1 MRDQLEQLRAECFR
15 MLHNINSNIGQ
26 IVTYPTRHVNP
37 QENLMQEYV
46 DNAVAPT
53 AVLKNHPQD
62 LYELW
67 IEYTTGLEGISQ
79 LGYSMQEKEAVS
91 RINTLKGKSFGIL
104 LHSSYTNRCVMQ
116 CCD

>member
-37 QENLMQEYV
+37 EGNLIQENV
-46 DNAVAPT
+46 DNTVAPT
-53 AVLKNHPQD
+53 AILKNHPQD

-67 IEYTTGLEGISQ
+67 IEYTTGLEGNKPARLFNASERGCVKDQ
-79 LGYSMQEKEAVS
+79 
-91 RINTLKGKSFGIL
+91 
-104 LHSSYTNRCVMQ
+104 YTQRKVFWDLVTRLIHKLVCHAML
-116 CCD
+116 